1 MVEFVFVSRGAVF
14 SVFEARVDPITFAQ
28 LSGER
33 FWVFSSSETFLAGE
47 SRDIRSRFRL
57 DDPSH
62 VPILF
67 FSGLAVIYLVM
78 MRLSKVVEFNFSA
91 LKEQD
96 SRTGCLA
103 PILSSHYLGTDP
115 VQSAMQLLANQR
127 DSCTGC
133 LAPILP
139 PWQNSMLANHQ
150 PLPGDSP
157 RAICDAVAS
166 KSKR

>member
-1 MVEFVFVSRGAVF
+1 MVGFVFVSKGAVF

-96 SRTGCLA
+96 T
-103 PILSSHYLGTDP
+103 
-115 VQSAMQLLANQR
+115 QR
-127 DSCTGC
+127 DIVGFLLLIIAAVYWIMRKEGSRR
-133 LAPILP
+133 PE
-139 PWQNSMLANHQ
+139 W
-150 PLPGDSP
+150 SP
-157 RAICDAVAS
+157 TSHGGYCGFSFVS
-166 KSKR
+166 